1 MKQSTTTTKIKDLR
15 PLEREASMLE
25 RDRVKCIIIERVTG
39 LALISI
45 KMKAMTLL
53 VIKIMMSTNML
64 NRIISSMVSK
74 IKIKINTTL
83 LLMVRI

>member
-1 MKQSTTTTKIKDLR
+1 
-15 PLEREASMLE
+15 
-25 RDRVKCIIIERVTG
+25 

-64 NRIISSMVSK
+64 NRIIFSMVSK

-83 LLMVRI
+83 LLMGRI